1 MVMLKE
7 ETFLFNPFNI
17 EKATEQ
23 DIADTYSKLQE
34 RIIEDADTPF
44 LVSQNIEIYANMC
57 YLLGEVI
64 ARITEQYEL
73 LKTEI
78 GIEENQALYSFRN
91 QWIRDND
98 ERPPAISYFEAMA
111 RQTVQIKYEELAKLN
126 ARLYRFKRAYESTT
140 EKINALKF
148 KIKSIQYENGGL

>member
-1 MVMLKE
+1 MKE
-7 ETFLFNPFNI
+7 EFYLFNPFKI
-17 EKATEQ
+17 GEAKEEEIAT
-23 DIADTYSKLQE
+23 TYTNLQE

-44 LVSQNIEIYANMC
+44 LIAQNIELYSNMC

-91 QWIRDND
+91 QWIRDNE

-111 RQTVQIKYEELAKLN
+111 KQTVKGKSEELARLN
-126 ARLYRFKRAYESTT
+126 AKLYRFKRAFEST
-140 EKINALKF
+140 EQKINALKF
-148 KIKSIQYENGGL
+148 KIKSLGMEGGF

>member
-1 MVMLKE
+1 M
-7 ETFLFNPFNI
+7 FNPFQI
-17 EKATEQ
+17 ESATEKEL
-23 DIADTYSKLQE
+23 AETYTNLQQ
-34 RIIEDADTPF
+34 RIIEEDDTPF
-44 LVSQNIEIYANMC
+44 LISTNIEIYANMC
-57 YLLGEVI
+57 YIIGEMI

-111 RQTVQIKYEELAKLN
+111 KQTVKSKYEELARLN
-126 ARLYRFKRAYESTT
+126 AKLYRFKRAFESTT

-148 KIKSIQYENGGL
+148 KIKSLGMEGGF

>member
-1 MVMLKE
+1 MLQE

-17 EKATEQ
+17 EKSTEIE
-23 DIADTYSKLQE
+23 IAQTYTNLQE

-44 LVSQNIEIYANMC
+44 LIAQNIEIYANMC

-73 LKTEI
+73 LKTDI
-78 GIEENQALYSFRN
+78 GIVENQALYSFRN
-91 QWIRDND
+91 QWKKENE

-111 RQTVQIKYEELAKLN
+111 RQTVQDKYEELARLN
-126 ARLYRFKRAYESTT
+126 AKLYRFKRAFESTT

-148 KIKSIQYENGGL
+148 KIKSLGMEGGF